1 MGAKITNARLTIE
14 TLVNAGFRSTASAL
28 AELVDNSIEAEA
40 KKIRIIA
47 TNKRNFVNRRTQNN
61 IHELAVLDNGIGM
74 TYSDLS
80 NCLSLGWGTRLE
92 KREGLGRFGFG
103 LKGSSISQC
112 RKISVYSWQDGID
125 NCNVVDMDIDRIIKD
140 DLDELPDPKPS
151 KLPRQYKK
159 ILSEIGG
166 NSGTLVR
173 WRALENVDVKK
184 TDALTRRLNKDLCRL
199 YRHFLDDDDTYGKR
213 RDIQVLTIED
223 GDPTSTEQIKLLAND
238 PLYLLKPSNV
248 PGYESEA
255 IFLEWDEMYTIQIET
270 TGNKFGNVSIRA
282 SIAKPEIQ
290 KLTGSSE
297 IGKHCADNTGISFVR
312 AGREIDF
319 GDFGYIDSYDPRN
332 RWWGIEIRFDPILDE
347 IFGVTNNKQYVRNI
361 KRLTDSKRE
370 DFNDTK
376 DDDNR
381 DLDFF
386 KAKGLLEIDHHLE
399 KLVKEMM
406 KIVRSRGEGK
416 LRTRGVKDTSGI
428 VNDEVTKDQT
438 PTVSDIEAGKKDDA
452 GKRTGLIS
460 LFKNSDTSLT
470 DADAAV
476 LAEESIN
483 HKVDLAFGE
492 WPGKMLLTLQ
502 FPANGAVGVINRNHN
517 FYEDLWLHLEKSDDP
532 KGLEAMKVLLL
543 AFVRAEDEM
552 SRRHKGSYYEDLRES
567 WGKWCH
573 QLLEKV
579 R

>member
-14 TLVNAGFRSTASAL
+14 TLVHAGFRSTASAL

-47 TNKRNFVNRRTQNN
+47 TNKRSRVKQRTQNN
-61 IHELAVLDNGIGM
+61 IHELAVLDNGGGM
-74 TYSDLS
+74 NYSDLS

-112 RKISVYSWQDGID
+112 RRISVYSWQDGTD
-125 NCNVVDMDIDRIIKD
+125 NCNVVEMDIDKIIKD
-140 DLDELPDPKPS
+140 DLEELPDPKRS
-151 KLPRQYKK
+151 KLPRQYKA
-159 ILSEIGG
+159 IVSEIGG
-166 NSGTLVR
+166 DSGTLVC
-173 WRALENVDVKK
+173 WQNLKNVDVKK

-199 YRHFLDDDDTYGKR
+199 YRHFLDDDDTYGER
-213 RDIQVLTIED
+213 RDIQVLTIEE
-223 GDPTSTEQIKLLAND
+223 GKYKPTGQIELLAND

-248 PGYESEA
+248 PGFESEA
-255 IFLEWDEMYTIQIET
+255 IFLEWEEMYTIKIET
-270 TGNKFGNVSIRA
+270 TGNNFGNVSIRA

-290 KLTGSSE
+290 SLTGGSE
-297 IGKHCADNTGISFVR
+297 VGKHCADNTGISFVR

-361 KRLTDSKRE
+361 KRLSDAKRE

-376 DDDNR
+376 DDENR
-381 DLDFF
+381 DLDYY

-416 LRTRGVKDTSGI
+416 LRNRGVKNTSEI
-428 VNDEVTKDQT
+428 VNEEVTKDLT
-438 PTVSDIEAGKKDDA
+438 PTMSGEESGKKDDA
-452 GKRTGLIS
+452 NKRSSLIS
-460 LFKNSDTSLT
+460 LFQNSDTSLT
-470 DADAAV
+470 DADAAI
-476 LAEESIN
+476 LADEAFS

-492 WPGKMLLTLQ
+492 WPGKMLLTLE

-517 FYEDLWLHLEKSDDP
+517 FYEDFWLHLEKLDDP
-532 KGLEAMKVLLL
+532 KGIEAMKVLLL

-552 SRRHKGSYYEDLRES
+552 SRRHNGPYYEDLRES

-573 QLLEKV
+573 MLLEKV